1 MPHPTTSVSPY
12 QLTSS
17 SSSQPAYVS
26 PYAPTNVSPYAPT
39 NVSPYA
45 PTNVSPYAP
54 TNVSPYA
61 PTNVSPY
68 APTNV
73 SPYAPTNVSPY
84 QPVNTAQGEHPA
96 PGAEPA
102 NTSQQDSGSA
112 PTKRHYKKAQNNL
125 PRLAWDNQADAFALA
140 GHHAGKTIYEI
151 RSQLGGHSYK
161 ASLQE
166 VTESLRRQ
174 GVEKTNQRPKLAG
187 TWDSQADK
195 FSLEAYHRGQTPL
208 QIATQLCK
216 NGYEAAG
223 AMVVESLGRQGVT
236 AQLDLPALPTT
247 GRTTQPA
254 TSAWDYHA
262 DVTARNAHLQGQTVS
277 QIATQLCRSGYAAT
291 NILVAASLNRQGF
304 NV

>member
-1 MPHPTTSVSPY
+1 M
-12 QLTSS
+12 
-17 SSSQPAYVS
+17 
-26 PYAPTNVSPYAPT
+26 
-39 NVSPYA
+39 
-45 PTNVSPYAP
+45 
-54 TNVSPYA
+54 
-61 PTNVSPY
+61 
-68 APTNV
+68 
-73 SPYAPTNVSPY
+73 
-84 QPVNTAQGEHPA
+84 NTAQGGHSA

-102 NTSQQDSGSA
+102 NTSQQGSGGAS
-112 PTKRHYKKAQNNL
+112 TKRPYKKSQKNL
-125 PRLAWDNQADAFALA
+125 PRLDWDNQADAFALA

-151 RSQLGGHSYK
+151 KSQLGGHGYK
-161 ASLQE
+161 VSFPD

-174 GVEKTNQRPKLAG
+174 GVEKTNQRPKLAV

-195 FSLEAYHRGQTPL
+195 FALDAYRHGQTPL

-236 AQLDLPALPTT
+236 AHLNLPALPTT

-254 TSAWDYHA
+254 TPAWDSHA

-277 QIATQLCRSGYAAT
+277 QIATQLCRIGYAAT
-291 NILVAASLNRQGF
+291 NVLVVASLNRQGF